1 MRAVVLHSAVDPNA
15 PPDEQDVL
23 VQARFVASALAKLG
37 WEAHILPLDL
47 NLEAQRDR
55 LLAADPDVVFNL
67 VETAAGTG
75 RLIHLA
81 PAFLDALGLPYTGS
95 PTEAVFLTS
104 HKVLAKR
111 LMGSHALPT
120 PPALT
125 SPGDWD
131 QWEPEALYIVKS
143 VWEDASVG
151 ITQDSVTS
159 FRNPRDLETALAK
172 GRRATGG
179 GDVFAERFIDGREF
193 NLSVLAGPDGPR
205 VLPPAEIRF
214 RGFGPDRFAIVDYEA
229 KWDPSSFAYH
239 NTVRSFHFGEEDR
252 FLLHQLRELA
262 LRCWDLFGLR
272 GYARVDFRV
281 DTAGR
286 PWILEVNANPC
297 LSPDAGFMAAA
308 AEAALEPE
316 QVILRILEDA
326 VRP

>member
-37 WEAHILPLDL
+37 WEAHILPFDL

-67 VETAAGTG
+67 VETAARHGPPHPPGSGVPG
-75 RLIHLA
+75 R
-81 PAFLDALGLPYTGS
+81 LGLPYTRQAHGS
-95 PTEAVFLTS
+95 GLPHLPQGAGQAA
-104 HKVLAKR
+104 H
-111 LMGSHALPT
+111 GSHALPT

>member
-1 MRAVVLHSAVDPNA
+1 MRAVVLHSAVDPSA

-23 VQARFVASALAKLG
+23 IQARFVASALARLG
-37 WEAHILPLDL
+37 WEAHILPFHL
-47 NLEAQRDR
+47 NLEALRDR
-55 LLAADPDVVFNL
+55 LQAVSPDVVFNL

-75 RLIHLA
+75 RLIHVA
-81 PAFLDALGLPYTGS
+81 PAILDVLGIPYTGS

-111 LMGSHALPT
+111 LMSSHALPT

-125 SPGDWD
+125 SPEDWD
-131 QWEPEALYIVKS
+131 LWEPEALYIVKS

-151 ITQDSVTS
+151 ITQDSVAT
-159 FRNPRDLETALAK
+159 FADPGDLEAALDR
-172 GRRATGG
+172 GSRATGG

-193 NLSVLAGPDGPR
+193 NLSLLAGPDGPR

-229 KWDPSSFAYH
+229 KWDPSSFAYQ
-239 NTVRSFHFGEEDR
+239 NTVRSFDFREEDR
-252 FLLHQLRELA
+252 FLLHQLKELA

-281 DTAGR
+281 DAAGR